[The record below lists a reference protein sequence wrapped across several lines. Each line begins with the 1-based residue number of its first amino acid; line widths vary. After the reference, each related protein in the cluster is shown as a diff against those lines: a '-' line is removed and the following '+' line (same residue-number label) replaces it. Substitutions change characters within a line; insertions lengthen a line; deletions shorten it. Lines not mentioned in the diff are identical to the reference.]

1 MPHPLQFRRTGRWAA
16 WAAAAALLALPL
28 PASAQNAAAPNTAA
42 AAADP
47 AETMHCTPGVFGEG
61 ASLTANDAES
71 DAVTAMHLEYQCGD
85 VLSDGTYIPTGYRV
99 ELEGECGDAAC
110 NYPMSFLLPTAH
122 ESRFEGL
129 FVTDQGEDVILRL
142 RKNRNG
148 AMLVMI
154 RQTPGSG
161 NKPERLRIRMSES

>member
-1 MPHPLQFRRTGRWAA
+1 MPHPLTLRRPGRWAA
-16 WAAAAALLALPL
+16 CAAAAALLALPL
-28 PASAQNAAAPNTAA
+28 PASAQDATAPNTAA

-47 AETMHCTPGVFGEG
+47 VETMACTPGVFGEG
-61 ASLTANDAES
+61 VSLTANDAET
-71 DAVTAMHLEYQCGD
+71 DAVTAMHLEFQCGD

-122 ESRFEGL
+122 EGRFEGL
-129 FVTDQGEDVILRL
+129 FVTDAGEDVILRL

-161 NKPERLRIRMSES
+161 DKPERLRIRMSES